1 MIYLVN
7 DEGQEDTA
15 KLNLGRPVSTF
26 RATGIKVLPPGETRS
41 TSNYDMMAALLESV
55 RLDVKE
61 AHKKAKG
68 L

>member
-1 MIYLVN
+1 MIDLVN
-7 DEGQEDTA
+7 EEGQEH
-15 KLNLGRPVSTF
+15 
-26 RATGIKVLPPGETRS
+26 ATGIKVLPPGETRS
-41 TSNYDMMAALLESV
+41 TSNYDAMVALPESV